1 MMPVMLTIEL
11 SSGEE
16 EEEDEKSLEE
26 NDAEEENVEISAD
39 HEKSPQNDNSS
50 VFLDN
55 QDRVP
60 ELTEKEVKGR
70 MVMYRNP
77 STEKFQAAVTKVKL
91 ANSVVRR
98 LQFHTTRTV
107 ARAIDG
113 PDSAPKR
120 QKKKPAVDLGHFPAV
135 LRMICRAVRTTEQC
149 YLVVELVSP
158 DPEKLLQYLVILRNI
173 NEEGQKEDMMLG
185 AEAELIE
192 NRPANLRF
200 CVGVPVKSHVTVKL
214 DDGDGSFV
222 VCDMRTSLVLKP
234 ANIQSQWAAIN
245 FLSGSL
251 QNALDNN
258 FFLYGKSHKWCSF
271 YTNQNDMGSASNW
284 NLSSFRKTPR
294 KSIMEIFDKRAAF
307 DNQKSPI
314 GVTKN
319 LLDVEP
325 SARELPIASLDEL
338 SRLIVLTIR
347 SVMYNIDLDEASC
360 KSIRTQVEKDMGMS
374 LNHYKN
380 FIEEKILMTLGQMDE
395 PSLIKDYLYL
405 GSEWNACN
413 YEELVENGITH
424 ILNVTSEIDSPFESS
439 FDYLRIEVLDVP
451 KSNLL
456 EHWENTHKYIKNCRD
471 SKGKVLVHCQ
481 MGISRSGST
490 TMSYLMREYDMSLSD
505 ASSFVKHRRSCVKP
519 NWGFQKQL
527 ELYQKTITEY
537 HNDEQTLN
545 QILDSTDI
553 NELYAA
559 GGEVG

>member
-1 MMPVMLTIEL
+1 MLTIEL
-11 SSGEE
+11 SSEE
-16 EEEDEKSLEE
+16 EEEEEEEEVNSSEEDVPDEDVNTRNVSHDEVKNSYNE
-26 NDAEEENVEISAD
+26 ND
-39 HEKSPQNDNSS
+39 S
-50 VFLDN
+50 VS
-55 QDRVP
+55 
-60 ELTEKEVKGR
+60 ELIDTETKAVGR
-70 MVMYRNP
+70 MVMQRNA
-77 STEKFQAAVTKVKL
+77 STEKFQEVVGMVKL
-91 ANSVVRR
+91 ANRVVRR

-158 DPEKLLQYLVILRNI
+158 DPERLLQYLVILRNI

-185 AEAELIE
+185 AEAELVD
-192 NRPANLRF
+192 NRPTNLRF
-200 CVGVPVKSHVTVKL
+200 CVGIPVRSHVTVRL

-222 VCDMRTSLVLKP
+222 VCDMKTSLVLKP

-258 FFLYGKSHKWCSF
+258 YFLHGKSHRWCTF
-271 YTNQNDMGSASNW
+271 YTNQNENCTTTNW
-284 NLSSFRKTPR
+284 NLSAVRKTPR
-294 KSIMEIFDKRAAF
+294 KSIMEIFDRRA
-307 DNQKSPI
+307 QLESPKSPI
-314 GVTKN
+314 SVTKN

-325 SARELPIASLDEL
+325 AREQPVASLDEL
-338 SRLIVLTIR
+338 SKLIVQTIKA
-347 SVMYNIDLDEASC
+347 VMYSIDLDEASC
-360 KSIRTQVEKDMGMS
+360 KSIRTQVEKDMGMCLS
-374 LNHYKN
+374 HYKN

-413 YEELVENGITH
+413 YEELIENGITH

-439 FDYLRIEVLDVP
+439 FEYLRIEVLDVP

-456 EHWENTHKYIKNCRD
+456 RHWENTSRFIKDCRD
-471 SKGKVLVHCQ
+471 SNGKVLVHCQ

-490 TMSYLMREYDMSLSD
+490 TISYLMREYGMSLSD
-505 ASSFVKHRRSCVKP
+505 ATSFVKHRRSCVKP
-519 NWGFQKQL
+519 NVGFQKQL
-527 ELYQKTITEY
+527 EFYQETIKEY
-537 HNDEQTLN
+537 QNDTQTLN
-545 QILDSTDI
+545 EILNSVDI
-553 NELYAA
+553 AKLYASN
-559 GGEVG
+559 GGVG